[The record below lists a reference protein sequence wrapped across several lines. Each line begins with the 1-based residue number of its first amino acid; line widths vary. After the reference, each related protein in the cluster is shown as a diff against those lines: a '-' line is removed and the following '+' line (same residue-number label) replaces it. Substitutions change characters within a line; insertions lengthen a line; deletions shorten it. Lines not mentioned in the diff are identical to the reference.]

1 LNLRAAAGK
10 GRAMFFLLT
19 RPDFHRTRGPVHA
32 LQLQLQ
38 G

>member
-1 LNLRAAAGK
+1 
-10 GRAMFFLLT
+10 MFVLFS

-32 LQLQLQ
+32 LQHSLQ